1 MAQTLLQLRTRLR
14 QRVDMVNSQFV
25 TDAECNGLLNT
36 AGARLH
42 DLLITADPER
52 YMTTAPIALV
62 AGTEAYT
69 LPSDFH
75 TMLQLFATTG
85 SGTTLQRV
93 PLRKFNVRDM
103 GSRVNPYLSATTVES
118 PVVSYRMEGNKI
130 YIWPMPTGVS
140 GWALELWYAPQYV
153 DLVADGDTVD
163 YGVVSG
169 WDEYVINDAA
179 INTRLKE
186 ESDISGLMAR
196 LQEFE
201 ARVVTTSK
209 YRDSAEPSRV
219 VDVTGCWGDN
229 YVG

>member
-1 MAQTLLQLRTRLR
+1 MAWTLAQLRTRLR

-25 TDAECNGLLNT
+25 TDAECNQLLNT

-52 YMTTAPIALV
+52 YMTTAPITLV
-62 AGTEAYT
+62 NGTESYS
-69 LPSDFH
+69 LPTDFH

-85 SGTTLQRV
+85 SGATLQRV
-93 PLRKFNVRDM
+93 PLRKFNLKEL
-103 GSRVNPYLSATTVES
+103 SSQPSPYSLGTYAA
-118 PVVSYRMEGNKI
+118 PVVWYRLEGNKV
-130 YIWPMPTGVS
+130 YIWPVAASVT

-153 DLVADGDTVD
+153 DMVADGDTVD

-169 WDEYVINDAA
+169 WDEYIIDDAA
-179 INTRLKE
+179 INIRLKE
-186 ESDISGLMAR
+186 ESDVSGLMAR

-201 ARVVTTSK
+201 VRVVTTAK

-219 VDVTGCWGDN
+219 VNVNAECAAYGA
-229 YVG
+229 